1 MQSVVIADDEPHLR
15 LLVSL
20 SIASNEYTVLE
31 AADGD
36 EAWELIRQHHP
47 AVAVLD
53 VRMPGLNG
61 IELTRT
67 IRSHPEC
74 GGMRIILLTGSV
86 REQDVAASREAGA
99 DVYLTKPFS
108 PLELCDAVERALGV
122 QASLSVEPSEHL
134 RRLASLV

>member
-1 MQSVVIADDEPHLR
+1 MQGVVIADDEPHLR

-36 EAWELIRQHHP
+36 EAWELIQQHRP

-61 IELTRT
+61 IELTQR
-67 IRSHPEC
+67 IRSHPELRC
-74 GGMRIILLTGSV
+74 MRIILLTGSAS
-86 REQDVAASREAGA
+86 EHDSAAGREAGA
-99 DVYLTKPFS
+99 DLYLSKPFS
-108 PLELCDAVERALGV
+108 PAELLEAVARAL
-122 QASLSVEPSEHL
+122 QIA
-134 RRLASLV
+134 